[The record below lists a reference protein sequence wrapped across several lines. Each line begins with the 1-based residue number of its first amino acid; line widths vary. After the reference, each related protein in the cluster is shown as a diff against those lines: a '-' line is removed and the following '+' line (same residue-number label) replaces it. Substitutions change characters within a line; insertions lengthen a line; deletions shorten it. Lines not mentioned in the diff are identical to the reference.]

1 MPRVVWTDE
10 LLDRVGEMLADG
22 ATFAEAGAELGMS
35 ADRVRVAWS
44 RRRGGHA
51 PPPGRPPDVSV
62 RLAVLDLVRG
72 GAVTTAAVA
81 RARGVSWVSS
91 YLLLC
96 RMRRAGLVRRVGR
109 EWREC
114 GGWYRG
120 T

>member
-1 MPRVVWTDE
+1 MARVVWTEE

-44 RRRGGHA
+44 RHRGGQS
-51 PPPGRPPDVSV
+51 PPPGRPPDVGV

-72 GAVTTAAVA
+72 GATTAAVA
-81 RARGVSWVSS
+81 RARGVSWVSA
-91 YLLLC
+91 YLLLG

>member
-1 MPRVVWTDE
+1 MPRVVWTGE
-10 LLDRVGEMLADG
+10 LLDRVGELLADG
-22 ATFAEAGAELGMS
+22 ATFPEVGAELGMA

-44 RRRGGHA
+44 RHRGGA
-51 PPPGRPPDVSV
+51 NPPGRPPDVGV

-91 YLLLC
+91 HLLLG